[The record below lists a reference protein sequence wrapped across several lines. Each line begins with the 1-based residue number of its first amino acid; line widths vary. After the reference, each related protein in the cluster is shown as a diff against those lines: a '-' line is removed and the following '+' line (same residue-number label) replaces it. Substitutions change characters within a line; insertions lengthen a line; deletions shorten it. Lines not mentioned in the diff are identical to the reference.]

1 MTCKILSKC
10 CIINTLILLSIIGE
24 RGSKMAEKREKAHK
38 PKSSTKA
45 AKPYKAKKKMNWI
58 LYIAVV
64 ALVIYIAVIIV
75 DQNVKIQSAKE
86 ELSELD
92 KSISLSEI
100 KLAELKDVAN
110 YADKDDYDAFSAYIE
125 RKARELDYVKSGE
138 VVYINIA
145 GD

>member
-1 MTCKILSKC
+1 MAKRNEK
-10 CIINTLILLSIIGE
+10 
-24 RGSKMAEKREKAHK
+24 AEKPKRTAKAEK
-38 PKSSTKA
+38 PRRVR
-45 AKPYKAKKKMNWI
+45 KKMNWI

-75 DQNVKIQSAKE
+75 DQNVKIQNAKE

-92 KSISLSEI
+92 KSISLREI

-110 YADKDDYDAFSAYIE
+110 YAQEDNYDAFAAYIE

-138 VVYINIA
+138 IVYINIA

>member
-1 MTCKILSKC
+1 MAKKS
-10 CIINTLILLSIIGE
+10 E
-24 RGSKMAEKREKAHK
+24 RAER
-38 PKSSTKA
+38 PKSTK
-45 AKPYKAKKKMNWI
+45 KAPKARKARKKMNWI
-58 LYIAVV
+58 LYISVV

-75 DQNVKIQSAKE
+75 DQNVKIQSARE

-92 KSISLSEI
+92 KSISLREI

-110 YADKDDYDAFSAYIE
+110 YAQEDNYDAFAAYIE

-138 VVYINIA
+138 IVYINIA